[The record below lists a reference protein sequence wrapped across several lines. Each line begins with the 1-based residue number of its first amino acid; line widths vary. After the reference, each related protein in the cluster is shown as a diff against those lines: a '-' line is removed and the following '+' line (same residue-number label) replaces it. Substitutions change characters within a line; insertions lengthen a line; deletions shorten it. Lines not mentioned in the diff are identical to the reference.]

1 MRDDYILLLMGFH
14 IYVDVYIYT
23 LRGKGTMKLFHS
35 RIFWETVILLGIIFP
50 IGVYLSTFKYSI
62 NDIFTWGVYLLVT
75 PLVWK
80 GFTYKAT
87 GFWKTR
93 GKIARWLWIYFM
105 TAGAIWGIGGVIWFL
120 FFWESTS
127 VISNVVVILFLPLV
141 IPAVLYKGLG
151 FLGWELAQSMSD
163 YIDPFMYPV
172 LLACVRRSL
181 YLLYFMAGTILIIFG
196 SILIAK
202 WWYWIQ
208 PRIQRYKERRKN
220 RLKNWKK

>member
-105 TAGAIWGIGGVIWFL
+105 TVGAIWGIGGVIWFL

-181 YLLYFMAGTILIIFG
+181 YLLYFMTGTILIILVAYSLQSGGIGF
-196 SILIAK
+196 SREYNDI
-202 WWYWIQ
+202 
-208 PRIQRYKERRKN
+208 RREERTG
-220 RLKNWKK
+220 

>member
-181 YLLYFMAGTILIIFG
+181 YLLYFMTGTILIILVAYSLQSGGIGF
-196 SILIAK
+196 SREYNDI
-202 WWYWIQ
+202 
-208 PRIQRYKERRKN
+208 RREERTG
-220 RLKNWKK
+220 

>member
-1 MRDDYILLLMGFH
+1 MAM
-14 IYVDVYIYT
+14 
-23 LRGKGTMKLFHS
+23 
-35 RIFWETVILLGIIFP
+35 
-50 IGVYLSTFKYSI
+50 
-62 NDIFTWGVYLLVT
+62 DIFYDGGSHLGNRRSDLVSV
-75 PLVWK
+75 L
-80 GFTYKAT
+80 
-87 GFWKTR
+87 
-93 GKIARWLWIYFM
+93 
-105 TAGAIWGIGGVIWFL
+105 
-120 FFWESTS
+120 WESTS

-181 YLLYFMAGTILIIFG
+181 YLLYFMAGTILI
-196 SILIAK
+196 AK

>member
-1 MRDDYILLLMGFH
+1 MCDDYILLLMGFH

-75 PLVWK
+75 LLVWK
-80 GFTYKAT
+80 GFMYKAT

-181 YLLYFMAGTILIIFG
+181 YLLYFMTGTILIILVAYSLQSGGIGF
-196 SILIAK
+196 SREYNDI
-202 WWYWIQ
+202 
-208 PRIQRYKERRKN
+208 RREGTG
-220 RLKNWKK
+220 

>member
-1 MRDDYILLLMGFH
+1 VRDDYILLLMGFH

-181 YLLYFMAGTILIIFG
+181 YLLYFMTGTILIILVAYSLQSGGIGF
-196 SILIAK
+196 SREYNDI
-202 WWYWIQ
+202 
-208 PRIQRYKERRKN
+208 RREERTG
-220 RLKNWKK
+220 

>member
-1 MRDDYILLLMGFH
+1 M
-14 IYVDVYIYT
+14 
-23 LRGKGTMKLFHS
+23 
-35 RIFWETVILLGIIFP
+35 
-50 IGVYLSTFKYSI
+50 
-62 NDIFTWGVYLLVT
+62 
-75 PLVWK
+75 
-80 GFTYKAT
+80 
-87 GFWKTR
+87 
-93 GKIARWLWIYFM
+93 
-105 TAGAIWGIGGVIWFL
+105 
-120 FFWESTS
+120 
-127 VISNVVVILFLPLV
+127 VVILFLPLV
-141 IPAVLYKGLG
+141 IPALLYKGLG

-220 RLKNWKK
+220 RLKSWKK